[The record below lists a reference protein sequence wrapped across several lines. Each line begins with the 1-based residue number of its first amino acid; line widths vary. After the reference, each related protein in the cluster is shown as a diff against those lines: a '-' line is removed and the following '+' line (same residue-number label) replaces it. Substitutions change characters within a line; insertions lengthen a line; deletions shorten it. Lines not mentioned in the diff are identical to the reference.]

1 MLVRILTIAGV
12 VSVEEK
18 IRELE
23 AEIRNTPHNKSSEGH
38 IMYLKRRIALLRD
51 EVTAQKRKKKAGKRE
66 SVKKT
71 GDAMVAILGPRYTG
85 KTTLLGKLSPKISA
99 HASFNLGTLI
109 HKGANIQ
116 ILDVSNITSENLSLI
131 RESDLILFLADAFS
145 SDIEGVKKELDDVGV
160 DTSEDRIIKVI
171 NKVDMAEKAE
181 VGSAFYISAEKGIN
195 LENLKDFI
203 YERLRLM
210 RIYLKPARA
219 QSTGE
224 PMILRSG
231 ATLSDV
237 CRGIHTDM
245 LRRFRYAQVW
255 GKSVKYGGQRVG
267 LEHKLMD
274 GDVVTILASRY

>member
-1 MLVRILTIAGV
+1 MFAQILTIAGV
-12 VSVEEK
+12 ISVEDK

-38 IMYLKRRIALLRD
+38 IMYLKRRISLLRD

-85 KTTLLGKLSPKISA
+85 KTTLLGKLAPKIST

-109 HKGANIQ
+109 YKGANIQ
-116 ILDVSNITSENLSLI
+116 LLDVSNLTSDNLSLI
-131 RESDLILFLADAFS
+131 RESDLILFLADAFN
-145 SDIEGVKKELDDVGV
+145 SDIEGVKRELDDVGV
-160 DTSEDRIIKVI
+160 DTSKDRILKVI
-171 NKVDMAEKAE
+171 NKVDMAEKTE
-181 VGSAFYISAEKGIN
+181 GSSAFYISAEKGIN
-195 LENLKDFI
+195 LESLKDLI
-203 YERLRLM
+203 YERLHLM
-210 RIYLKPARA
+210 RIYLKPVRAR
-219 QSTGE
+219 SSGE
-224 PMILRSG
+224 PMILRHG
-231 ATLSDV
+231 ARLSDV

-245 LRRFRYAQVW
+245 LRRFKYAQVW

-274 GDVVTILASRY
+274 GDVVTILSSRY